1 MQARTRA
8 RSAAPRGPLLAAVAT
23 VALACSGSAH
33 AQCGGLSSDRGVG
46 ASGASTALYVV
57 TPATPQR
64 WIANQGAFL
73 LVFKDPGGDSTRVS
87 YLRRWAKDDR
97 FDLAK
102 RAQSAVLEAIAA
114 RGRLT
119 LPLAVSRPEQIQPS
133 PLARDQVPQ
142 TALRGEILDVAVEW
156 FGVSSSGPFAK
167 YHPFV
172 RISWRVVD
180 ARGGIVRP
188 TQVVQYHE
196 VRGSG
201 LPKAETIDTDP
212 ECAWESIEAM
222 SKERPRVWAC
232 FNGALDAVAKRVAES
247 VVPVAP
253 AAPPSGEG

>member
-1 MQARTRA
+1 MPVAGYPSISSSRVA
-8 RSAAPRGPLLAAVAT
+8 KLAAALLLLAGNYA
-23 VALACSGSAH
+23 AH
-33 AQCGGLSSDRGVG
+33 AQSGGLSSDRGAG
-46 ASGASTALYVV
+46 AASAASALYVV

-73 LVFKDPGGDSTRVS
+73 LVFKDPGGDSSRVS

-102 RAQSAVLEAIAA
+102 RAQSAVLEAIAE

-119 LPLAVSRPEQIQPS
+119 LPLTVSRPEQIQPS

-142 TALRGEILDVAVEW
+142 TSLRGEILDVAVEW

-172 RISWRVVD
+172 RLSWRVVD

-201 LPKAETIDTDP
+201 LSKADTIDADP
-212 ECAWESIEAM
+212 ECAWDSIEAM

-232 FNGALDAVAKRVAES
+232 FTGALDAVAERVADS
-247 VVPVAP
+247 VAP
-253 AAPPSGEG
+253 AARAGG